1 MKDQNCT
8 EEVAKILQEA
18 PTERQ
23 ALLDNYNNLHNV
35 AKYCED
41 NYLKAGA
48 DTTKALEE
56 TKAFTTQ
63 SLASLAYQI
72 STLATNVLKLLDAQ
86 SSQLCQI
93 ESSVNMIGLTVDMH
107 REKVARREIGV
118 FTAAKKYTR
127 SNKVIPPAG
136 GKEPKPKYSRTPI
149 SYTALDS
156 LGHGMKDSKNPQ
168 ERTATMKR
176 KQSGTLGR
184 NSRPAEPVQCP
195 VAPTLSRGAS
205 QTSLSDKSVTSSFGK
220 AVPPPVVPNWPTSPE
235 ADIIT
240 SLLDEGPPPPP
251 LPLEGETPS
260 EPEVGAPPPPP
271 PPLDS
276 CDLLP
281 PPPPPPPAAETPDS
295 ADVSSIPPP
304 PPAPPL
310 ETVPEENSLP
320 PPECPGD
327 LLPPPNSDGLQL
339 PAPPPLPGEENGEV
353 RHSRRSRTRLPP
365 SSRSLSLR
373 LRRGPA
379 TRCLYTHSLYLPST
393 RSLMIP
399 PPPPYPPPMAPPA
412 SLSPLCRIPARL
424 QHLDLE
430 IPAPPPPV
438 PMDCMDGFDDVP
450 PLPPPVDYDTSAP
463 AEYLEKVVALYSYDT
478 GKPGDLAFQTGDIIY
493 LTKKN
498 DDGWYEG
505 VLNGVEGFF
514 PGNYVQTT
522 S

>member
-1 MKDQNCT
+1 MKDQNCS

-18 PTERQ
+18 PTARQ

-41 NYLKAGA
+41 NYFKAGA
-48 DTTKALEE
+48 DTSKALEE

-72 STLATNVLKLLDAQ
+72 SNLATNVLKLLDAQ
-86 SSQLCQI
+86 SSQLRQI
-93 ESSVNMIGLTVDMH
+93 ESSVNLIGLTVDMH

-118 FTAAKKYTR
+118 FTMAKRYTR
-127 SNKVIPPAG
+127 SNKIIPPAG
-136 GKEPKPKYSRTPI
+136 GKEPKPKYTRTPI

-156 LGHGMKDSKNPQ
+156 LGHGMKDSKKPQ

-184 NSRPAEPVQCP
+184 NSRPAEPIQCP

-205 QTSLSDKSVTSSFGK
+205 QTSLSDKSATSSFGK

-251 LPLEGETPS
+251 PPLEGETPS
-260 EPEVGAPPPPP
+260 EPEACAPPPPP
-271 PPLDS
+271 PPMDS
-276 CDLLP
+276 SDLLP
-281 PPPPPPPAAETPDS
+281 PPPPPPAVETPD
-295 ADVSSIPPP
+295 VSNIPPP

-320 PPECPGD
+320 PPVCPGD
-327 LLPPPNSDGLQL
+327 LLPPPDSDGLLL
-339 PAPPPLPGEENGEV
+339 PAPPPLPGEENGE
-353 RHSRRSRTRLPP
+353 
-365 SSRSLSLR
+365 
-373 LRRGPA
+373 
-379 TRCLYTHSLYLPST
+379 
-393 RSLMIP
+393 
-399 PPPPYPPPMAPPA
+399 
-412 SLSPLCRIPARL
+412 
-424 QHLDLE
+424 DLE

-463 AEYLEKVVALYSYDT
+463 ADYLEKVVALYSYDT
-478 GKPGDLAFQTGDIIY
+478 GKSGDLAFQTGDIIY
-493 LTKKN
+493 VTKKN
-498 DDGWYEG
+498 EDGWYEG
-505 VLNGVEGFF
+505 VLNGVEGYF